1 MWALYQP
8 GATCEVIDHV
18 QLTVF
23 GIDSV
28 FTYVRDKN
36 ITKEFV
42 FSVRT
47 FGRSIR
53 IDMVGIVH
61 LSFVF
66 RDPFTGDEMYMEPS
80 VSADVLEDL
89 EYNR

>member
-1 MWALYQP
+1 M
-8 GATCEVIDHV
+8 IDHV